1 MTMWKDAILS
11 EGYVKKMKISYGVA
25 STVVWIAFVG
35 ISILSYKIGYQPG
48 YVIALILAA
57 MGLILDLRISVF
69 VLHPDTATTATTT
82 HIMNTLFMS
91 PSSSDLNN

>member
-57 MGLILDLRISVF
+57 MGLMLDLRLSALKENA
-69 VLHPDTATTATTT
+69 VLFKALTKQAKQTADRS
-82 HIMNTLFMS
+82 N
-91 PSSSDLNN
+91 